1 MLDVM
6 TGEILHSTGDTVDEA
21 TKRQSNRIRTVTD
34 FAGTM
39 VPLAKAEV
47 EEMKKLSHGNQ
58 ERASLILRGFKA
70 KDSLPS
76 HFSIDIPYYLYPNDS
91 KVKGSATAF
100 ANLHASMIRKGVYA
114 VGELLTKVSAT
125 SRLVAIFPQEEKYQ
139 FDDADADLET
149 PYCMV
154 AHVLPFEDE
163 MRTLEPD
170 SGEATDTSVQAAME
184 LIRAMHFN
192 SEDFSLDLFRNDS
205 LAHFYNYM
213 ESIALETTLPPPEHS
228 FEISDDV
235 VRKNAGKQI
244 DAFLESLPED
254 IVVKKEAKK
263 RKREPDES
271 GCDWFSLYANNELDN
286 CKIPQLKS
294 YLKSTGEI
302 VGGNKAALVERV
314 KDSIEARLKSGEVK
328 SV

>member
-1 MLDVM
+1 MLDVT
-6 TGEILHSTGDTVDEA
+6 TGEILHSTGDTADEA
-21 TKRQSNRIRTVTD
+21 AKRQSKRIRTVTD

-58 ERASLILRGFKA
+58 ERANLTLRGFKPR
-70 KDSLPS
+70 DSLPS

-100 ANLHASMIRKGVYA
+100 ANLHAAMIRKGVYA

-139 FDDADADLET
+139 FGDVDADLET

-154 AHVLPFEDE
+154 AHVLPYEDE
-163 MRTLEPD
+163 MRTLTPD
-170 SGEATDTSVQAAME
+170 TGVATDTTVQTAME

-213 ESIALETTLPPPEHS
+213 ESIALETTLPPPEQS

-235 VRKNAGKQI
+235 VRKNAGQQI
-244 DAFLESLPED
+244 LHFLESLPED
-254 IVVKKEAKK
+254 IVAEKESKK
-263 RKREPDES
+263 RKWEPDES
-271 GCDWFSLYANNELDN
+271 GCDWISLYANREIGT
-286 CKIPQLKS
+286 CKVPQLKS

-314 KDSIEARLKSGEVK
+314 SDSIEARLKSGELKNV
-328 SV
+328 